1 LHKLRRK
8 NEVNDPPILRYIHVQ
23 ESHDAESLLD
33 SAKCRWRVGDP
44 RRGRD
49 ILQCANESD
58 AVKTAQEANALA
70 QDVATTIVPS
80 LPRMDIDAG

>member
-1 LHKLRRK
+1 
-8 NEVNDPPILRYIHVQ
+8 
-23 ESHDAESLLD
+23 
-33 SAKCRWRVGDP
+33 VGDP